1 MAFAFCNYV
10 TLLQSNSTPTA
21 YKFQNFSINKP
32 RRGFDYLPFA
42 ITTGA
47 GTRGGDRSNARL
59 VVAANQ
65 ISVNIA
71 AEAAKNNY
79 FLKVETFSL
88 DISDPEFGD
97 SSQISTEVWRV
108 AGYEMDTERVF
119 LNLTSPLD
127 AVRTDA
133 PRRVLSTELVG
144 ALPTSGSLIVS

>member
-10 TLLQSNSTPTA
+10 TLLNKDSIATS
-21 YKFQNFSINKP
+21 YKFQNFSINEK
-32 RRGFDYLPFA
+32 RGDFDYLPFA

-47 GTRGGDRSNARL
+47 GTRGGDRSSARL

-71 AEAAKNNY
+71 AEASQNNY
-79 FLKVETFSL
+79 FLNVETFSL
-88 DISDPEFGD
+88 NIETLAD

-119 LNLTSPLD
+119 LNLASPLD

-133 PRRVLSTELVG
+133 PRRVLSTQLVG

>member
-10 TLLQSNSTPTA
+10 TLLQSNSTPTS
-21 YKFQNFSINKP
+21 YKFQNFSVNEP

-47 GTRGGDRSNARL
+47 GTRGGDRSSARL

-71 AEAAKNNY
+71 AEAANGNY
-79 FLKVETFSL
+79 FLRVETFSL
-88 DISDPEFGD
+88 NIETFAD
-97 SSQISTEVWRV
+97 SSRISTEVWRV

-119 LNLTSPLD
+119 INLTSPLD

>member
-10 TLLQSNSTPTA
+10 TLLQSNSTPTS
-21 YKFQNFSINKP
+21 YKFQNFSVNEP

-47 GTRGGDRSNARL
+47 GTRGGDRSSARL

-71 AEAAKNNY
+71 AEAANGNY
-79 FLKVETFSL
+79 FLRVETFSL
-88 DISDPEFGD
+88 NIETLAD

-133 PRRVLSTELVG
+133 PRRVLSTQLVG

>member
-10 TLLQSNSTPTA
+10 TLLQSDSAPTS
-21 YKFQNFSINKP
+21 YKFQNFSINEP

-47 GTRGGDRSNARL
+47 GTRGGDRSSARL

-71 AEAAKNNY
+71 AEASQNNY
-79 FLKVETFSL
+79 FLQVETFSL
-88 DISDPEFGD
+88 NIETLAD

-133 PRRVLSTELVG
+133 PRRVLSTQLVG

>member
-1 MAFAFCNYV
+1 MSAFAFVNYV
-10 TLLQSNSTPTA
+10 TLLTKDGIPTA
-21 YKFQNFSINKP
+21 YKFQNFSINEK
-32 RRGFDYLPFA
+32 RGQFDYLPFA
-42 ITTGA
+42 VSTGA
-47 GTRGGDRSNARL
+47 GSRGGDRSSARL

-71 AEAAKNNY
+71 AEAAKNLY

-88 DISDPEFGD
+88 NISDFTND
-97 SSQISTEVWRV
+97 QQISTEVWRV

-119 LNLTSPLD
+119 LNLSSPLD

-144 ALPTSGSLIVS
+144 ALPTSGSLVVS

>member
-10 TLLQSNSTPTA
+10 TLLQSNSTPTS
-21 YKFQNFSINKP
+21 YKFQNFSVNEP

-47 GTRGGDRSNARL
+47 GTRGGDRSSARL

-71 AEAAKNNY
+71 AEAAQGNY
-79 FLKVETFSL
+79 FLQVETFSL
-88 DISDPEFGD
+88 NIETLAD

-119 LNLTSPLD
+119 LNLASPLD

-133 PRRVLSTELVG
+133 PRRVLSTQLVG
-144 ALPTSGSLIVS
+144 ALPTSGSLVVS

>member
-10 TLLQSNSTPTA
+10 TLLQSNSTPTS
-21 YKFQNFSINKP
+21 YKFQNFSVNEP

-47 GTRGGDRSNARL
+47 GTRGGDRSSARL

-71 AEAAKNNY
+71 AEASQNNY
-79 FLKVETFSL
+79 FLQVATFSL
-88 DISDPEFGD
+88 NIETLAD
-97 SSQISTEVWRV
+97 SSQISTEIWRV
-108 AGYEMDTERVF
+108 SGYEMDTERVF
-119 LNLTSPLD
+119 LNLASPLD

-133 PRRVLSTELVG
+133 PRRVLSTQLVG

>member
-10 TLLQSNSTPTA
+10 TLLQSNSTPTS
-21 YKFQNFSINKP
+21 YKFQNFSVNEP

-47 GTRGGDRSNARL
+47 GTRGGDRSSARL

-71 AEAAKNNY
+71 AEASQNNY
-79 FLKVETFSL
+79 FLQVETFSL
-88 DISDPEFGD
+88 NIETLAD

>member
-10 TLLQSNSTPTA
+10 TLLQSNSTPTS
-21 YKFQNFSINKP
+21 YKFQNFSVNEP

-47 GTRGGDRSNARL
+47 GTRGGDRSSARL

-71 AEAAKNNY
+71 AEASQNNY
-79 FLKVETFSL
+79 FLQVETFSL
-88 DISDPEFGD
+88 NIETLAD

-133 PRRVLSTELVG
+133 PRRVLSTQLVG

>member
-10 TLLQSNSTPTA
+10 TLLQSNSTPTS
-21 YKFQNFSINKP
+21 YKFQNFSINEP

-47 GTRGGDRSNARL
+47 GTRGGDRSSARL

-71 AEAAKNNY
+71 AEAANGNY
-79 FLKVETFSL
+79 FLRVETFSL
-88 DISDPEFGD
+88 NIETLAD
-97 SSQISTEVWRV
+97 SKSISTEVWRV

-133 PRRVLSTELVG
+133 PRRVLSTQLVG